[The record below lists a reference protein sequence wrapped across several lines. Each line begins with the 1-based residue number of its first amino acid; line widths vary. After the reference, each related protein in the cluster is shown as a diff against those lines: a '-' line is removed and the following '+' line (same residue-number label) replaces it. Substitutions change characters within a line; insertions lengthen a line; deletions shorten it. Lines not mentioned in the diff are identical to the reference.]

1 MFSFHFI
8 SHSWNSVSC
17 WIRFSFF
24 KQRYLFSAFCIL
36 SSPCGFF
43 SQIIHHWNL
52 IFTRRFHLFV
62 FSPKTLR
69 KSFYQR
75 FDIVPRFLSLFGEN
89 LRHTFVKKIL
99 HEFPTYNFP
108 SVDQRL
114 SSLEESRKLP
124 LVSSSCSLL
133 FSAKICVFVFVFNY
147 FFSFDDSRLP
157 LYNF

>member
-17 WIRFSFF
+17 WFRSSYF
-24 KQRYLFSAFCIL
+24 KQRYLFSAFWIL
-36 SSPCGFF
+36 SSPRESF

-52 IFTRRFHLFV
+52 IFTRRFRLFV

-69 KSFYQR
+69 KSFYHQI
-75 FDIVPRFLSLFGEN
+75 FDTVPRFLSLFGEN

-99 HEFPTYNFP
+99 HEFPTYVFP

-114 SSLEESRKLP
+114 SSLEESRKIP

-147 FFSFDDSRLP
+147 FFFILW
-157 LYNF
+157 LATAII